1 MNANTLGLLFCGFTF
16 GVVATVAVRFAWS
29 ELRREYEERVERRA
43 RVLASTKFA
52 QFAGIK

>member
-1 MNANTLGLLFCGFTF
+1 MNTNTFGLFFCGFVCGAF
-16 GVVATVAVRFAWS
+16 ATSLARFIWS
-29 ELRREYEERVERRA
+29 EFRREYEERVERRA

>member
-1 MNANTLGLLFCGFTF
+1 MNSEICGWIFCGFTF
-16 GVVATVAVRFAWS
+16 GVVATVVVRFIWS
-29 ELRREYEERVERRA
+29 EFRREYEERVERRA

>member
-1 MNANTLGLLFCGFTF
+1 MSSHTLGLLFCGFVCGAF
-16 GVVATVAVRFAWS
+16 ATIVMRFIWS
-29 ELRREYEERVERRA
+29 EFRREYEERVERRA